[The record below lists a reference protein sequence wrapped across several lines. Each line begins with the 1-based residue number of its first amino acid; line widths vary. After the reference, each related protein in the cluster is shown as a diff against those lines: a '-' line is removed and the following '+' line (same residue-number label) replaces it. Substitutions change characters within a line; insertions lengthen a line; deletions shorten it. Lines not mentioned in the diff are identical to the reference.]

1 MQVFHDHYGYIR
13 TRDLRDQGIHH
24 KYLSMLVDD
33 GEIIKLRHG
42 LYRLADID
50 DYTILQEALFA
61 VSGGI
66 ICLGTALHYYGLT
79 TWNPPD
85 VQIAIQ
91 RERRVVLPDYPPIQL
106 LHISEELFAI
116 GKTDIVAPSGKLL
129 AIYDRERVVCDAVRY
144 RNKIGIKRM
153 KEVLETYLD
162 RKDRNLDVLLGYA
175 KKLRIFPV
183 LKQYL
188 EVLM

>member
-1 MQVFHDHYGYIR
+1 
-13 TRDLRDQGIHH
+13 
-24 KYLSMLVDD
+24 MLVDE
-33 GEIIKLRHG
+33 GEIVKLRHG
-42 LYRLADID
+42 LYRLADMD
-50 DYTILQEALFA
+50 DYTILQEALFT

-66 ICLGTALHYYGLT
+66 LCLGTALHYHGLT

-106 LHISEELFAI
+106 LHVSDELFAI

-129 AIYDRERVVCDAVRY
+129 AIYDCERVVCDAVRY

-188 EVLM
+188 EILL

>member
-1 MQVFHDHYGYIR
+1 
-13 TRDLRDQGIHH
+13 
-24 KYLSMLVDD
+24 MLVDD
-33 GEIIKLRHG
+33 GEILKLRHG

-50 DYTILQEALFA
+50 DYTVLQEALFA

-66 ICLGTALHYYGLT
+66 LCLGTALHYHGLT
-79 TWNPPD
+79 TWKPSD

-91 RERRVVLPDYPPIQL
+91 RVRRVVLPEYPPIQL
-106 LHISEELFAI
+106 LHISDELFAI

-153 KEVLETYLD
+153 KEVLVTYLD
-162 RKDRNLDVLLGYA
+162 RKDKNLDVLLGYA

-188 EVLM
+188 EILL